1 VPSFSY
7 KAVNETGQAVAG
19 VLTAENYQVAL
30 RMLDEQALYPVTVKE
45 GVDEGKMTLM
55 GGGGRVK
62 ARYLTTFYSQLADL
76 LRAGV
81 PMLRSLDVLARQE
94 SNGRLSQ
101 MVKELREDVAGGT
114 SLGDS
119 MGKHP
124 RVFSPL
130 HSSMV
135 RAGEQGG
142 FLEDVLHRIAI
153 FSEKRDELRNKVIGA
168 LIYPSILV
176 FVGSCVVI
184 LLMAVVVP
192 KIRQFLRPET
202 FNFMTVIVF
211 EVSDALQ
218 HHYLAVIMGVLGFGI
233 VLSTLVKTEWG
244 GALYER
250 FKLRAPILGPV
261 TTMVAICRF
270 CRILGT
276 MLHNGV
282 PILQALRIS
291 KDSAGNVILANL
303 IEEAADSV
311 KKGAALSAPL
321 GESGLFPPSVV
332 DMIAVAEESN
342 NLETVLVQIADTN
355 EARTARQIDL
365 AVRILEPILLAIM
378 AGVVLCIAI
387 ALLLPI
393 LTMGSAVN

>member
-1 VPSFSY
+1 M
-7 KAVNETGQAVAG
+7 A
-19 VLTAENYQVAL
+19 
-30 RMLDEQALYPVTVKE
+30 
-45 GVDEGKMTLM
+45 
-55 GGGGRVK
+55 
-62 ARYLTTFYSQLADL
+62 
-76 LRAGV
+76 
-81 PMLRSLDVLARQE
+81 
-94 SNGRLSQ
+94 
-101 MVKELREDVAGGT
+101 
-114 SLGDS
+114 
-119 MGKHP
+119 KHP

-153 FSEKRDELRNKVIGA
+153 FSEKRDELRNKLIGA
-168 LIYPSILV
+168 LIYPAILV
-176 FVGSCVVI
+176 FVGSGVVVM
-184 LLMAVVVP
+184 LMSVVVP

-211 EVSDALQ
+211 KVSDALQ
-218 HHYLAVIMGVLGFGI
+218 HHYVAVILGMLGFAI
-233 VLSTLVKTEWG
+233 FLSTLIKTEWG
-244 GALYER
+244 RNLFER
-250 FKLRAPILGPV
+250 FKLRAPIIGPV
-261 TTMVAICRF
+261 VTMVAICRF

-291 KDSAGNVILANL
+291 KDSAGNDILANL

-311 KKGAALSAPL
+311 KKGAALSTPL
-321 GESGLFPPSVV
+321 GESGLFPPAVV

-365 AVRILEPILLAIM
+365 AVRILEPILLAVM

-393 LTMGSAVN
+393 LTMGSSV